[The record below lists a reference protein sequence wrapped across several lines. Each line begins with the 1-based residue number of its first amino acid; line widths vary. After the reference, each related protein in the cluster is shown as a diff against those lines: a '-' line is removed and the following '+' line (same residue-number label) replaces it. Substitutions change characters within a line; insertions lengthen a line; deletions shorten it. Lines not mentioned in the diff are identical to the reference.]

1 LSRNTTRAKARVEEL
16 ADELAVGAALRL
28 RDDVERIRPIVEA
41 VVAYL
46 TEEYPSQDLYIP
58 GKVKYPVAEIRAD
71 IEAGKSIR
79 YICGKYRTDRRTIY
93 RLLDEVE

>member
-1 LSRNTTRAKARVEEL
+1 MSRNTTRAKARVEEL

-58 GKVKYPVAEIRAD
+58 ASARYPAEDVRAD
-71 IEAGKSIR
+71 FRAGMSMRSI
-79 YICGKYRTDRRTIY
+79 CLKYRISRKTAY
-93 RLLDEVE
+93 RLLDSDD